1 MKIRDQWGLVKE
13 MVHPQR
19 MQKVVIRLDGP
30 LQSVQPYKQLCS
42 GHNNELSAQFKP
54 SPKTI
59 KRKKDHTCKHVLV
72 PFNDMSCRAP
82 YSLLNHVEKGDCCRG
97 VPAMQAA
104 TKW

>member
-19 MQKVVIRLDGP
+19 MQNVVMRLDGP

-42 GHNNELSAQFKP
+42 GHHNELSAQFKP

-59 KRKKDHTCKHVLV
+59 KRKSTTPKAMYL
-72 PFNDMSCRAP
+72 PERPIMSSC
-82 YSLLNHVEKGDCCRG
+82 YVHVELRTL
-97 VPAMQAA
+97 A
-104 TKW
+104 